1 MDLGYL
7 LNWDPIKDRETKKR
21 VTIVAREDDARKT
34 LDKESENKR
43 IVPKI
48 TRNDLGYMMNW
59 EPFPKRDDNNGSSGG
74 STAETKRK
82 GRDNGNMSRIEEETE
97 ASASVGANDAKVS
110 SCSRDENDDAS
121 SAAAPEE
128 EEDQKRSSVDTIT
141 AQHAKNNSKHY
152 SRSEKSTDADTISMP
167 DVEQSFLPLIETNN
181 IIKVDNEPYAK
192 LGVIGKGGSCKVYRA
207 LSRECDVVALKKLKL
222 DGLNKQAI
230 DGYANE
236 IALLN
241 RLKGNP
247 AIIQLYSSQV
257 DLERKSIYLVM
268 ELGEVDLNYVLRQQ
282 ELLSSKQGKGGRS
295 SLNMN
300 FIRLTW
306 QQMLSA
312 VHSIHEERIVHSD
325 LKPANFLFVRGALK
339 LIDFGIA
346 KAIESHDTTNVYRET
361 LSGTLSYMS
370 PEVLMD
376 TSTNANGVRINKCGR
391 ASDIWSLGCILY
403 QMVYGKTPFADCH
416 GIPQKLMAITNPN
429 HRIDFPDDN
438 VDEAAIDAMKLC
450 LERNPKLRATIV
462 GKNGLLNEH
471 VFLHSRSRR

>member
-207 LSRECDVVALKKLKL
+207 LSRECDVVALKKVKL

-325 LKPANFLFVRGALK
+325 LKPAVSTPLLCCFYYQCGIFSRDDSHTVICFCIYKNFLFVRGALK

-370 PEVLMD
+370 PGKLGVF
-376 TSTNANGVRINKCGR
+376 ST
-391 ASDIWSLGCILY
+391 
-403 QMVYGKTPFADCH
+403 
-416 GIPQKLMAITNPN
+416 
-429 HRIDFPDDN
+429 
-438 VDEAAIDAMKLC
+438 
-450 LERNPKLRATIV
+450 
-462 GKNGLLNEH
+462 
-471 VFLHSRSRR
+471 